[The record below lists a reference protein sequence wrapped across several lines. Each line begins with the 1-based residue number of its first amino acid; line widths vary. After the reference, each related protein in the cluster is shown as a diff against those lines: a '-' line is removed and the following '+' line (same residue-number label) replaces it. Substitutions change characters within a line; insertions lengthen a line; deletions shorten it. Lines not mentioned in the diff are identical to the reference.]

1 MALVQQTQPAATRP
15 AATRPAET
23 RQSGGHNILLIIAAG
38 CGIGLISFGVR
49 SDFGL
54 FLLPMVD
61 ARDFTKADFGF
72 AMALQ
77 ALLWGLGQPFAGAM
91 ADRFG
96 TARVLAAG
104 GLLYA
109 AGVILGALS
118 TSAIELYLTLGVMV
132 GFGMSSASFM
142 IVMGAFARLVP
153 AEQRSWALGIATAS
167 GSLGQFLLTPLGA
180 VLLEAFGWET
190 AMIMTGL
197 LCLAIMPLATVLK
210 SRKETLSVAGAGLSW
225 HAALAEAF
233 AQRAYWLLILGFF
246 VCGFQVT
253 FIQTYVPAFV
263 QTRGIDLAV
272 GAWAVSLI
280 GGFNIIGAYT
290 AGVLGG
296 KYSKKYLLVG
306 IYLGRCVVITLFML
320 IPMTATT
327 VLIFSAVMGILWLST
342 VPLTSGLVAQIF
354 GIGSMSML
362 FGVVFVSHQFGSFL
376 GVWLAG
382 YLFET
387 TGSFD
392 AVWWISVALGLFAA
406 AVHWPI
412 DERSLNR
419 TAVARA

>member
-1 MALVQQTQPAATRP
+1 MAPQSAAKAAPDTR
-15 AATRPAET
+15 
-23 RQSGGHNILLIIAAG
+23 ILWIIAAG
-38 CGIGLISFGVR
+38 CGIGLIGFGVR

-61 ARDFTKADFGF
+61 AREFTKADFGF

-91 ADRFG
+91 ADRYG
-96 TARVLAAG
+96 TARVLATG

-118 TSAIELYLTLGVMV
+118 QSAIQLYLTLGVLV

-197 LCLAIMPLATVLK
+197 LCLAIIPLAIALK
-210 SRKETLSVAGAGLSW
+210 SRKAEPHAAPSALSW

-233 AQRAYWLLILGFF
+233 GQRAYWLLILGFF

-253 FIQTYVPAFV
+253 FIQTYIPAFV
-263 QTRGIDLAV
+263 QTRGIGLDI

-280 GGFNIIGAYT
+280 GGFNIVGAYT

-296 KYSKKYLLVG
+296 RHSKKYLLVM
-306 IYLGRCVVITLFML
+306 IYLGRCVAITAFML
-320 IPMTATT
+320 LPITPAS
-327 VLIFSAVMGILWLST
+327 VLVFSAVMGLLWLST

-354 GIGSMSML
+354 GLGSMSML
-362 FGVVFVSHQFGSFL
+362 FGIVFVSHQLGSFL

-406 AVHWPI
+406 AIHWPI
-412 DERSLNR
+412 DERALNR
-419 TAVARA
+419 AAVA

>member
-1 MALVQQTQPAATRP
+1 MSNTTSGTAASTGLPIMLV
-15 AATRPAET
+15 
-23 RQSGGHNILLIIAAG
+23 IAAG
-38 CGIGLISFGVR
+38 CLIGLICFGVR

-91 ADRFG
+91 ADRYG
-96 TARVLAAG
+96 TGRVLATG
-104 GLLYA
+104 GLLFA
-109 AGVILGALS
+109 SGVILAALS
-118 TSAIELYLTLGVMV
+118 DTAIQLYLTLGVLV

-153 AEQRSWALGIATAS
+153 PEQRSWALGIATAS
-167 GSLGQFLLTPLGA
+167 GSLGQFLLTPLGL
-180 VLLEAFGWET
+180 VLLEAFGWEQ
-190 AMIMTGL
+190 AMIMTGIL
-197 LCLAIMPLATVLK
+197 SLAIIPLAAALR
-210 SRKETLSVAGAGLSW
+210 SRKAVATVSAPTLSW

-233 AQRAYWLLILGFF
+233 SQRAYWLLILGFF

-263 QTRGIDLAV
+263 QTRGIAV
-272 GAWAVSLI
+272 DIGAWAVSLI

-296 KYSKKYLLVG
+296 KHSKKYLLVG
-306 IYLGRCVVITLFML
+306 IYLGRCVAITAFML
-320 IPMTATT
+320 MPMTPAS
-327 VLIFSAVMGILWLST
+327 VLVFSAVMGVLWLST

-362 FGVVFVSHQFGSFL
+362 FGVVFVSHQLGSFL

-419 TAVARA
+419 PATAPA

>member
-1 MALVQQTQPAATRP
+1 MGDTANPTSQSSGRPILVV
-15 AATRPAET
+15 
-23 RQSGGHNILLIIAAG
+23 IAAG
-38 CGIGLISFGVR
+38 CLIGLIGFGVR

-77 ALLWGLGQPFAGAM
+77 ALLWGLGQPFAGAI
-91 ADRFG
+91 ADRYG
-96 TARVLAAG
+96 TGRVLATG

-118 TSAIELYLTLGVMV
+118 HSAIELYLTLGVLV

-190 AMIMTGL
+190 AMIMTGF
-197 LCLAIMPLATVLK
+197 LCLAIIPLSTALR
-210 SRKETLSVAGAGLSW
+210 SRKVAAAATAPALTWS
-225 HAALAEAF
+225 AALAEAF
-233 AQRAYWLLILGFF
+233 GQRAYWLLILGFF

-253 FIQTYVPAFV
+253 FIQTYIPAFV
-263 QTRGIDLAV
+263 QTRGIALDI

-296 KYSKKYLLVG
+296 KHSKKYLLVG
-306 IYLGRCVVITLFML
+306 IYLGRCVAITAFML
-320 IPMTATT
+320 LPITPAS
-327 VLIFSAVMGILWLST
+327 VLVFSAVMGILWLST

-362 FGVVFVSHQFGSFL
+362 FGIVFVSHQVGSFL

-412 DERSLNR
+412 DERSLSR
-419 TAVARA
+419 PAPARA

>member
-1 MALVQQTQPAATRP
+1 MAGEIGSR
-15 AATRPAET
+15 ET
-23 RQSGGHNILLIIAAG
+23 SSDRAKAGRNILLVIAAG

-54 FLLPMVD
+54 LLLPMVD
-61 ARDFTKADFGF
+61 ARDFSKADFGF
-72 AMALQ
+72 AMAIQ
-77 ALLWGLGQPFAGAM
+77 ALLWGIGQPFAGAI

-96 TARVLAAG
+96 TARVLATG
-104 GLLYA
+104 GVLYA

-118 TSAIELYLTLGVMV
+118 QSAIQLYLTLGVLV

-153 AEQRSWALGIATAS
+153 PEQRSWALGIATAS
-167 GSLGQFLLTPLGA
+167 GSMGQLLLTPIGGALIEGLG
-180 VLLEAFGWET
+180 WQQ
-190 AMIMTGL
+190 AMISLGCFSLLMVPLGL
-197 LCLAIMPLATVLK
+197 ALK
-210 SRKETLSVAGAGLSW
+210 SRKNVGAVASHPQGLG
-225 HAALAEAF
+225 AALKEAVG
-233 AQRAYWLLILGFF
+233 QRSYWLLIMGFF

-253 FIQTYVPAFV
+253 FIQTYVPAYV
-263 QTRGIDLAV
+263 ETRGLASWV
-272 GAWAVSLI
+272 GVWAVALI

-296 KYSKKYLLVG
+296 RHSKKYLLVF
-306 IYLGRCVVITLFML
+306 IYLGRCVAITAFML
-320 IPMTATT
+320 FPMSPAS
-327 VLIFSAVMGILWLST
+327 VLVFAAVMGILWLST

-362 FGVVFVSHQFGSFL
+362 FGVVFFSHQVGSFL

-392 AVWWISVALGLFAA
+392 AVWWISVALGLAA
-406 AVHWPI
+406 AIVHWPI
-412 DERSLNR
+412 DEKALER
-419 TAVARA
+419 RAMAGA

>member
-1 MALVQQTQPAATRP
+1 MAAS
-15 AATRPAET
+15 ET
-23 RQSGGHNILLIIAAG
+23 KTINILVVIAAG
-38 CGIGLISFGVR
+38 CLIGLVGFGVR

-77 ALLWGLGQPFAGAM
+77 ALLWGLGQPFAGAI

-96 TARVLAAG
+96 TARVLATG

-109 AGVILGALS
+109 AGVVLGALS
-118 TSAIELYLTLGVMV
+118 QSAVELYLTLGVLV
-132 GFGMSSASFM
+132 GFGLSSCSFM

-197 LCLAIMPLATVLK
+197 LCLAIMPLSIALR
-210 SRKETLSVAGAGLSW
+210 SRKNANTAAGRHLAW

-233 AQRAYWLLILGFF
+233 GQRSYWLLVFGFF

-263 QTRGIDLAV
+263 QTRGIDLSI

-296 KYSKKYLLVG
+296 KFSKKYLLVA
-306 IYLGRCVVITLFML
+306 IYLGRCVAITIFML
-320 IPMTATT
+320 APITAAS

-362 FGVVFVSHQFGSFL
+362 FGVVFVSHQLGSFL

-382 YLFET
+382 YLFEA

-412 DERSLNR
+412 DERSLER
-419 TAVARA
+419 ATTARA